1 MNPTQNRLQTSKGFW
16 SVIGMLLLIQFC
28 LGLYSA
34 QKLTVTHDEYWHLPV
49 GLLGWETGK
58 FDYDRLNPPLI
69 RTWCALPLLCTSAE
83 TGNPAHLAD
92 PADYGDAFLQANPKH
107 YHQYYALGRIPMLL
121 LSVASGLLLAVWA
134 RELFGL
140 TAAYLAI
147 LLWTMSPNILAN
159 AALGTQDLAIAG
171 FFLATVYCGWKFARA
186 PSWKWAW
193 ITGLVLGLAQVTKYT
208 AILLVPILIIQWF
221 LLRVKNPEIKHEL
234 PRKMIL
240 ARWGTLLLVS
250 CFVLNAGYLFQGSFQ
265 PINAYQFQSSE
276 LKVLNQLPLLLQNI
290 PLPLPRDYLLG
301 FDLQRFIMQQSHPT
315 FLDSEWTLTGFHS
328 YYLYALIYKL
338 PHGIQFLLLLAIFQ
352 WIKQRNQPDCMSPRT
367 LGMLVTPVVLLV
379 GIASFSNN
387 QLGLRYILPV
397 FPFLF
402 LLIAPLAEQ
411 LDLEKHKVFSYA
423 IIVAVLTLPF
433 SLRFA
438 PDHLAYFNEL
448 SGGPENGG
456 IHLIDSNLDWGQDLY
471 RLKDYL
477 QQHKVDDLGLAYFGT
492 VPPSTLGI
500 PYRVPPEF
508 HPEPGTYAISAS
520 LLQGRPYSIRK
531 LDGSRHNLGNDAL
544 GYFRFF
550 KPKARLGYSINV
562 YELKP
567 EDVIRWQTAI
577 SRVQRGLP
585 ID

>member
-1 MNPTQNRLQTSKGFW
+1 M
-16 SVIGMLLLIQFC
+16 
-28 LGLYSA
+28 
-34 QKLTVTHDEYWHLPV
+34 PV
-49 GLLGWETGK
+49 GLLGWETGR

-69 RTWCALPLLCTSAE
+69 RTWAAVPLLFTSAQM
-83 TGNPAHLAD
+83 GNPEHSSD
-92 PADYGDAFLQANPKH
+92 PADYGDAFLQANPEN
-107 YHQYYALGRIPMLL
+107 YHQYYALGRIPILL

-134 RELFGL
+134 RELFG
-140 TAAYLAI
+140 TPSACLAV

-171 FFLATVYCGWKFARA
+171 FFLATVYCGWKFAKQV
-186 PSWKWAW
+186 SWKWAL
-193 ITGLVLGLAQVTKYT
+193 ITGLILGLAQITKYT

-221 LLRVKNPEIKHEL
+221 LLRVKNTDVNRDI
-234 PRKMIL
+234 PRKIIL
-240 ARWGTLLLVS
+240 ARWGAILLTS
-250 CFVLNAGYLFQGSFQ
+250 CFVLNTGYLFQGSFQ
-265 PINAYQFQSSE
+265 PISAYQFQSSE
-276 LKVLNQLPLLLQNI
+276 LKVLNQFPSLLQSI

-315 FLDSEWTLTGFHS
+315 FLDSEWTLTGFRS
-328 YYLYALIYKL
+328 YYFYTLVYKL
-338 PHGIQFLLLLAIFQ
+338 PHGVQFLVLLAAFQ
-352 WIKQRNQPDCMSPRT
+352 WFKQRNQPGCMSLRT
-367 LGMLVTPVVLLV
+367 LGMLLTPVVLLIS
-379 GIASFSNN
+379 IASLSNN

-411 LDLEKHKVFSYA
+411 LDLEKKKLYTYA
-423 IIVAVLTLPF
+423 IIVAALTLPF

-438 PDHLAYFNEL
+438 PDHIAYFNEL

-471 RLKDYL
+471 RLKEYL
-477 QQHKVDDLGLAYFGT
+477 QQHTVNDLGLAYFGT
-492 VPPSTLGI
+492 VPPSTLGV
-500 PYRVPPEF
+500 PYRLPPEF

-531 LDGSRHNLGNDAL
+531 QDGSRHNLGNDAL
-544 GYFRFF
+544 GYLRFF

-562 YELKP
+562 YKLTP
-567 EDVIRWQTAI
+567 EDVIRWQTAV

-585 ID
+585 IN